1 MQQGRPGKSHRTGE
15 VDYRSCLEKALLISG
30 VFGNKQQLLPNF
42 ATENL
47 NRLQYLQ
54 PDQLRIG
61 VLGGGQLGRMMIQ
74 SAINLNLQICC
85 LDPDP
90 HAPCKHIANEFSV
103 GSLNDFDTVYAF
115 GKDKD
120 IITIEIENVNTDA
133 LKKLQSEGK
142 KVFPQPDI
150 VALIKDKGLQK
161 QFYAAHGIPTPAFV
175 LVGSK
180 AEIAQHAAGFPYFQ
194 KMRTGG
200 YDGKGVVKLSDPN
213 QLDNAFDVPSVLES
227 LVDFDKEISVIV
239 ARNESGE
246 TSCFPSVECAFNPE
260 ANLVEFLFSPANIPT
275 EIETQAITIAKDLAE
290 KLGIIGLLAVEM
302 FVTKDGKVLVNEIAP
317 RPHNSGHHTIEGNV
331 SSQFEQHL
339 RAIANMPLA
348 DTSIVRPAVMIN
360 LLGEKGFEG
369 PARYEGLDLALAES
383 GVYVHLYGKAITKPF
398 RKMGHITVA
407 HKDLEHA
414 KAKARALMSIV
425 KIVS

>member
-1 MQQGRPGKSHRTGE
+1 M
-15 VDYRSCLEKALLISG
+15 
-30 VFGNKQQLLPNF
+30 
-42 ATENL
+42 
-47 NRLQYLQ
+47 QYLQ
-54 PDQLRIG
+54 PDKLRIG

-90 HAPCKHIANEFSV
+90 NAPCKNIANEFSV

-133 LKKLQSEGK
+133 LRKLQSEGK
-142 KVFPQPDI
+142 KVFPQPEI

-161 QFYAAHGIPTPAFV
+161 QFYVANGIPTPDFV
-175 LVGSK
+175 LVDSK
-180 AEIAQHAAGFPYFQ
+180 SEIGQHAALFPFFQ

-213 QLDNAFDVPSVLES
+213 QLDNAFDVPSVLER
-227 LVDFDKEISVIV
+227 LVDFEKEISVIV
-239 ARNESGE
+239 ARNENGE

-260 ANLVEFLFSPANIPT
+260 ANLVEFLFSPADIST
-275 EIETQAITIAKDLAE
+275 DVEAQAIALAKNVAE
-290 KLGIIGLLAVEM
+290 KLGIIGLLAVEL
-302 FVTKDGKVLVNEIAP
+302 FVTKQGQVLVNEIAP

-331 SSQFEQHL
+331 SSQFEQHI

-360 LLGEKGFEG
+360 LLGEKGHEG
-369 PARYEGLDLALAES
+369 PARYEGLDIALKES
-383 GVYVHLYGKAITKPF
+383 GVYVHLYGKAVTKPF

-407 HKDLEHA
+407 NEDLELA
-414 KAKARALMSIV
+414 KAKARQLMDIV

>member
-1 MQQGRPGKSHRTGE
+1 M
-15 VDYRSCLEKALLISG
+15 
-30 VFGNKQQLLPNF
+30 
-42 ATENL
+42 
-47 NRLQYLQ
+47 QYLQ
-54 PDQLRIG
+54 PDQLKIG

-90 HAPCKHIANEFSV
+90 NAPCKHIANEFTV

-133 LKKLQSEGK
+133 LKKLEQEGK
-142 KVFPQPDI
+142 QVFPQPDI
-150 VALIKDKGLQK
+150 IALIKDKGLQK
-161 QFYAAHGIPTPAFV
+161 QFYAEHGIPTPDFV
-175 LVGSK
+175 LVQDRS
-180 AEIAQHAAGFPYFQ
+180 EIAQHASGFPYFQ

-213 QLDNAFDVPSVLES
+213 QLERAFDVPSVLER
-227 LVDFDKEISVIV
+227 LVDFEKEISVIV
-239 ARNESGE
+239 ARNKRGDV
-246 TSCFPSVECAFNPE
+246 SCFPSVECAFNPE
-260 ANLVEFLFSPANIPT
+260 ANLVEFLFSPA
-275 EIETQAITIAKDLAE
+275 EISSDIEEQAIAIATQLAE

-331 SSQFEQHL
+331 CSQFEQHL
-339 RAIANMPLA
+339 RAVTNMPLA
-348 DTSIVRPAVMIN
+348 DTAIVRPAVMIN
-360 LLGEKGFEG
+360 LLGEKGYEG
-369 PARYEGLDLALAES
+369 PARYEGLDVALQES

-407 HKDLEHA
+407 NEDLD
-414 KAKARALMSIV
+414 KAKATARQMMEIV